1 MDQFMS
7 LPLFL
12 LPSFGRGGET
22 PPPPPP
28 PLRGEGEGAPTK
40 PPILK
45 ERVERGPR
53 VRGGPL
59 EKRQRSMCP
68 HHNRAPMS
76 TLTKSRI
83 RARVVL
89 LKLNQ
94 THTAP
99 TYAP

>member
-1 MDQFMS
+1 MDQILS
-7 LPLFL
+7 LPLFSSPL
-12 LPSFGRGGET
+12 LRGGGRDPSSSPA
-22 PPPPPP
+22 PPKGGGGGRPHQ
-28 PLRGEGEGAPTK
+28 